1 MRKLIV
7 VINGAGGVGK
17 DTLIG
22 AVKKKY
28 SVRNVYSITPIKR
41 AAEILGW
48 SNEKDDKSRKFLSD
62 LKLLSTEYNDY
73 PLKRLLSKTH
83 DFLRNDISYIMFVH
97 VREPQEIKK
106 YVEAVNAKV
115 VTLLIRRKAV
125 EHDYGNMAD
134 DNVEN
139 YEYDYIYENE
149 LPLDKAEAD
158 FMDFFEGIMVWE
170 GVKK

>member
-1 MRKLIV
+1 MKKFIV

-22 AVKKKY
+22 FVKKKY
-28 SVRNVYSITPIKR
+28 PVRNVSSITPIKR

-73 PLKRLLSKTH
+73 PLKLLLSKTNT
-83 DFLRNDISYIMFVH
+83 FLCLDTYNVMFVH
-97 VREPQEIKK
+97 IREPQEIKK

-115 VTLLIRRKAV
+115 VTLLITRKAV
-125 EHDYGNMAD
+125 KHDYGNMAD

-139 YEYDYIYENE
+139 YEYDYIYEND
-149 LPLDKAEAD
+149 LSLDKAEAD
-158 FMDFFEGIMVWE
+158 FMDFFNNILMLEGDAE
-170 GVKK
+170 